1 MFHIVVIIV
10 IILSSL
16 KWGSWN
22 RWREFLPTIYYFSF
36 FNMFYQYISYTMK
49 AVWELSGFFINMF
62 VTDSLY
68 TMIAYP
74 CLVVLFLS
82 NYPEEIRLKILYYL
96 KYIGVATLIEWA
108 AGKMDSIEYFEGWN
122 LWWTI
127 LFYFI
132 MFPMLRLH
140 YRNPVRALMLSIFVI
155 GFLLISFD
163 YHVL

>member
-1 MFHIVVIIV
+1 MFHIVVIVV

-49 AVWELSGFFINMF
+49 AVWELDGFFINMF

-68 TMIAYP
+68 TTIAYP

-96 KYIGVATLIEWA
+96 KYIGVATIIEWA

>member
-1 MFHIVVIIV
+1 V

-49 AVWELSGFFINMF
+49 AVWELDSFFINMF

-82 NYPEEIRLKILYYL
+82 HYPEEIRMKIFYYF
-96 KYIGVATLIEWA
+96 KYIGVAILIEWA
-108 AGKMDSIEYFEGWN
+108 AWRMDSIEYFEGWN
-122 LWWTI
+122 LWWTL

-140 YRNPVRALMLSIFVI
+140 FKNPFRALMVSVFVI
-155 GFLLISFD
+155 AFLLISFD
-163 YHVL
+163 YQVL

>member
-1 MFHIVVIIV
+1 MFHVVVIVV

-16 KWGSWN
+16 KWGSWY

-49 AVWELSGFFINMF
+49 AVWELDGFFLNMF
-62 VTDSLY
+62 VTDTLY

-82 NYPEEIRLKILYYL
+82 HYPEEIRMKIFYYF

-108 AGKMDSIEYFEGWN
+108 AWRMDAIEYFEGWN
-122 LWWTI
+122 LWWTL

-140 YRNPVRALMLSIFVI
+140 FKNPVRALLVSVFVI
-155 GFLLISFD
+155 AFLLISFD

>member
-1 MFHIVVIIV
+1 
-10 IILSSL
+10 
-16 KWGSWN
+16 
-22 RWREFLPTIYYFSF
+22 
-36 FNMFYQYISYTMK
+36 MK
-49 AVWELSGFFINMF
+49 AVWELDGFFINMF

-96 KYIGVATLIEWA
+96 KYIGVATIIEWA

>member
-1 MFHIVVIIV
+1 
-10 IILSSL
+10 
-16 KWGSWN
+16 
-22 RWREFLPTIYYFSF
+22 
-36 FNMFYQYISYTMK
+36 MFYQYISYTMK
-49 AVWELSGFFINMF
+49 AVWELDGFFINMF

-82 NYPEEIRLKILYYL
+82 HYPEEIRMKLLYYL
-96 KYIGVATLIEWA
+96 KYIATATLIEWA

-132 MFPMLRLH
+132 MYPMLRLH

>member
-1 MFHIVVIIV
+1 MFHIVVIVV

-16 KWGSWN
+16 KWGSWY
-22 RWREFLPTIYYFSF
+22 RWREFLSTIYYFSF

-49 AVWELSGFFINMF
+49 AVWELDGFFINMF

-82 NYPEEIRLKILYYL
+82 HYPEEIRMKILYYL
-96 KYIGVATLIEWA
+96 KYITTATLIEWA
-108 AGKMDSIEYFEGWN
+108 AGKMDFIEYFEGWN
-122 LWWTI
+122 IWWTL

-140 YRNPVRALMLSIFVI
+140 YKTPARALVVSVFVI
-155 GFLLISFD
+155 AFLLISFD

>member
-1 MFHIVVIIV
+1 MFHIVVIVV

-22 RWREFLPTIYYFSF
+22 RWKEFLPTIYYFSF

-49 AVWELSGFFINMF
+49 AVWELDGFFINMF

-82 NYPEEIRLKILYYL
+82 HYPEEIRMKILYNF
-96 KYIGVATLIEWA
+96 KYIGVAILIEWA
-108 AGKMDSIEYFEGWN
+108 AWTMESIEYFEGWN
-122 LWWTI
+122 LWWTL

-132 MFPMLRLH
+132 MFPMLSLH
-140 YRNPVRALMLSIFVI
+140 YRNPFRALVLSVFVVA
-155 GFLLISFD
+155 FLLISFD